1 MFDSSKAGKI
11 ENEKVRTILNTLG
24 LAINDLELEALLE
37 EEDKEGKQQHGSSP
51 ESCHQAECSTTRK
64 KFHGIGSLHRHF
76 LTIVGQITV
85 SFSRIKFN
93 NLARNFRQYVCQQRK
108 CLLLY

>member
-37 EEDKEGKQQHGSSP
+37 EEDKEGNVQERTTGSP
-51 ESCHQAECSTTRK
+51 
-64 KFHGIGSLHRHF
+64 
-76 LTIVGQITV
+76 
-85 SFSRIKFN
+85 
-93 NLARNFRQYVCQQRK
+93 
-108 CLLLY
+108 

>member
-37 EEDKEGKQQHGSSP
+37 EEDKEGNASGVQGPSDTAFIKQAAARISYYCRFPQW
-51 ESCHQAECSTTRK
+51 
-64 KFHGIGSLHRHF
+64 FSLF
-76 LTIVGQITV
+76 
-85 SFSRIKFN
+85 FSRN
-93 NLARNFRQYVCQQRK
+93 MP
-108 CLLLY
+108 

>member
-37 EEDKEGKQQHGSSP
+37 EEDKEGNVQESQRGRPVSCIQDVYTTTGQTSSASSSHQHKGLCKSMSGN
-51 ESCHQAECSTTRK
+51 ERLLGAFRK
-64 KFHGIGSLHRHF
+64 TAK
-76 LTIVGQITV
+76 
-85 SFSRIKFN
+85 N
-93 NLARNFRQYVCQQRK
+93 AY
-108 CLLLY
+108 

>member
-37 EEDKEGKQQHGSSP
+37 EEDKEGNVQDRKTGSPLRSAVAHKQRVSKILGQTSSA
-51 ESCHQAECSTTRK
+51 SS
-64 KFHGIGSLHRHF
+64 
-76 LTIVGQITV
+76 
-85 SFSRIKFN
+85 
-93 NLARNFRQYVCQQRK
+93 
-108 CLLLY
+108 

>member
-37 EEDKEGKQQHGSSP
+37 EEDKEGKPYRQ
-51 ESCHQAECSTTRK
+51 TLL
-64 KFHGIGSLHRHF
+64 KFR
-76 LTIVGQITV
+76 GQ
-85 SFSRIKFN
+85 KW
-93 NLARNFRQYVCQQRK
+93 
-108 CLLLY
+108 

>member
-37 EEDKEGKQQHGSSP
+37 EEDKEGNQH
-51 ESCHQAECSTTRK
+51 SCAPGNFHQAHDTTGCS
-64 KFHGIGSLHRHF
+64 
-76 LTIVGQITV
+76 QI
-85 SFSRIKFN
+85 S
-93 NLARNFRQYVCQQRK
+93 
-108 CLLLY
+108 

>member
-37 EEDKEGKQQHGSSP
+37 EEDKEGNVQ
-51 ESCHQAECSTTRK
+51 ERN
-64 KFHGIGSLHRHF
+64 IGSPLRSA
-76 LTIVGQITV
+76 V
-85 SFSRIKFN
+85 
-93 NLARNFRQYVCQQRK
+93 A
-108 CLLLY
+108 

>member
-37 EEDKEGKQQHGSSP
+37 EEDKEGKVQERKEDSQLRSDAAYLQSVSNILGQKSS
-51 ESCHQAECSTTRK
+51 
-64 KFHGIGSLHRHF
+64 
-76 LTIVGQITV
+76 V
-85 SFSRIKFN
+85 SS
-93 NLARNFRQYVCQQRK
+93 
-108 CLLLY
+108 

>member
-37 EEDKEGKQQHGSSP
+37 EEDKEGNVQKRKTGSPSRSGCNLHQCFSTFVRPRPGKFFFHKTRVRSQQIYS
-51 ESCHQAECSTTRK
+51 
-64 KFHGIGSLHRHF
+64 
-76 LTIVGQITV
+76 
-85 SFSRIKFN
+85 
-93 NLARNFRQYVCQQRK
+93 
-108 CLLLY
+108 

>member
-37 EEDKEGKQQHGSSP
+37 EEDKEGNVQ
-51 ESCHQAECSTTRK
+51 ERK
-64 KFHGIGSLHRHF
+64 KGSP
-76 LTIVGQITV
+76 
-85 SFSRIKFN
+85 
-93 NLARNFRQYVCQQRK
+93 
-108 CLLLY
+108 LL

>member
-37 EEDKEGKQQHGSSP
+37 EEDKEGNVLEPNKDRAESSP
-51 ESCHQAECSTTRK
+51 ICK
-64 KFHGIGSLHRHF
+64 L
-76 LTIVGQITV
+76 
-85 SFSRIKFN
+85 
-93 NLARNFRQYVCQQRK
+93 
-108 CLLLY
+108 

>member
-37 EEDKEGKQQHGSSP
+37 EEDKEGKVQECKTGSQLRAAVAHSRSP
-51 ESCHQAECSTTRK
+51 RP
-64 KFHGIGSLHRHF
+64 
-76 LTIVGQITV
+76 
-85 SFSRIKFN
+85 
-93 NLARNFRQYVCQQRK
+93 
-108 CLLLY
+108 

>member
-37 EEDKEGKQQHGSSP
+37 EEDKEGNVQELKTGLPSRSAAAYIQDVSKILGRISSA
-51 ESCHQAECSTTRK
+51 SS
-64 KFHGIGSLHRHF
+64 
-76 LTIVGQITV
+76 
-85 SFSRIKFN
+85 
-93 NLARNFRQYVCQQRK
+93 
-108 CLLLY
+108 

>member
-37 EEDKEGKQQHGSSP
+37 EEDKEGKP
-51 ESCHQAECSTTRK
+51 NRTDCSEVR
-64 KFHGIGSLHRHF
+64 GAD
-76 LTIVGQITV
+76 V
-85 SFSRIKFN
+85 
-93 NLARNFRQYVCQQRK
+93 
-108 CLLLY
+108 

>member
-37 EEDKEGKQQHGSSP
+37 EEDKEGNVQERKTGLPLSSAVAHILGV
-51 ESCHQAECSTTRK
+51 SK
-64 KFHGIGSLHRHF
+64 IL
-76 LTIVGQITV
+76 GQTSSV
-85 SFSRIKFN
+85 SS
-93 NLARNFRQYVCQQRK
+93 
-108 CLLLY
+108 

>member
-37 EEDKEGKQQHGSSP
+37 EEDKEGNVQERETRSLVR
-51 ESCHQAECSTTRK
+51 STD
-64 KFHGIGSLHRHF
+64 SLH
-76 LTIVGQITV
+76 TGCI
-85 SFSRIKFN
+85 
-93 NLARNFRQYVCQQRK
+93 
-108 CLLLY
+108 

>member
-37 EEDKEGKQQHGSSP
+37 EEDKEGNRHNCAPGSFYQV
-51 ESCHQAECSTTRK
+51 HYGITRK
-64 KFHGIGSLHRHF
+64 AFHGKVNKHKHF
-76 LTIVGQITV
+76 LTSLRSIIF
-85 SFSRIKFN
+85 SFPPPPKKKYNLERI
-93 NLARNFRQYVCQQRK
+93 FR
-108 CLLLY
+108 

>member
-37 EEDKEGKQQHGSSP
+37 EEDKEGKERADLPPTQYSSAAMQH
-51 ESCHQAECSTTRK
+51 HQMA
-64 KFHGIGSLHRHF
+64 
-76 LTIVGQITV
+76 
-85 SFSRIKFN
+85 
-93 NLARNFRQYVCQQRK
+93 
-108 CLLLY
+108 

>member
-37 EEDKEGKQQHGSSP
+37 EEDKEGNVQESKTGSWLRSAVAYIQGVS
-51 ESCHQAECSTTRK
+51 EI
-64 KFHGIGSLHRHF
+64 IGKIS
-76 LTIVGQITV
+76 IVI
-85 SFSRIKFN
+85 S
-93 NLARNFRQYVCQQRK
+93 
-108 CLLLY
+108 